1 MIAHGRYYLEQR
13 RSDPLNDLHRGGLW
27 NHELRLSTHVL
38 VSIRLITEILLMLLL
53 LNGESHRIPCLKC
66 R

>member
-1 MIAHGRYYLEQR
+1 MIAHGRHYLEQR

-27 NHELRLSTHVL
+27 NHELRLSTHIL
-38 VSIRLITEILLMLLL
+38 GSILLITEILLLLL
-53 LNGESHRIPCLKC
+53 LNGESHMIPYLKC